1 MILKIADILK
11 NLPWSFNST
20 AELPW
25 LDRSRA
31 EKSLQKARQQ
41 RRISEREYQ
50 LLDHWR
56 ELGYCIVKD
65 LIPATAID
73 NLVAELADLFFL
85 ESAIPGLRIEG
96 IQAENLPA
104 SLSHE
109 QVLALDIEQ
118 RKALVNSIWR
128 LHAFHEISPAA
139 RAIFDNQNL
148 RDLVNLIIGKSCE
161 PRYSINFLH
170 GTEQGL
176 HEDMAVFYVHPANHL
191 VGVWIAL
198 EDISAD
204 AGPLIFYPKS
214 HKNIKVTDFFPDYP
228 AVNLKNITAAQIPQ
242 YQDYVNQRAH
252 NYDCQSFTA
261 KKGEILL
268 WHGMLIHGGGKINN
282 TLLTRKSMVIHF
294 IAEGGDYND
303 RALGP
308 FNW

>member
-1 MILKIADILK
+1 
-11 NLPWSFNST
+11 
-20 AELPW
+20 
-25 LDRSRA
+25 
-31 EKSLQKARQQ
+31 
-41 RRISEREYQ
+41 
-50 LLDHWR
+50 
-56 ELGYCIVKD
+56 
-65 LIPATAID
+65 
-73 NLVAELADLFFL
+73 
-85 ESAIPGLRIEG
+85 
-96 IQAENLPA
+96 
-104 SLSHE
+104 
-109 QVLALDIEQ
+109 
-118 RKALVNSIWR
+118 
-128 LHAFHEISPAA
+128 
-139 RAIFDNQNL
+139 
-148 RDLVNLIIGKSCE
+148 CE

-242 YQDYVNQRAH
+242 YQDYVNQRAQ

-282 TLLTRKSMVIHF
+282 NLLTRKSMVIHF
-294 IAEGGDYND
+294 IVEGGDYND